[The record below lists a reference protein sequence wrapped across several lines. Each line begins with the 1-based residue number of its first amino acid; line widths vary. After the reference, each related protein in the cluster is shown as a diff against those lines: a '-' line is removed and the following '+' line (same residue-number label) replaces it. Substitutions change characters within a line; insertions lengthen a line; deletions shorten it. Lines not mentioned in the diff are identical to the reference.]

1 MILGRRKKFILGCI
15 KANGMEWVERNC
27 RDLGDGNK
35 LKKDIICLSS
45 SEYKSKIDAIGEKS
59 NR

>member
-1 MILGRRKKFILGCI
+1 
-15 KANGMEWVERNC
+15 MEWVERNC

-45 SEYKSKIDAIGEKS
+45 WEYKSKIDATGEKS